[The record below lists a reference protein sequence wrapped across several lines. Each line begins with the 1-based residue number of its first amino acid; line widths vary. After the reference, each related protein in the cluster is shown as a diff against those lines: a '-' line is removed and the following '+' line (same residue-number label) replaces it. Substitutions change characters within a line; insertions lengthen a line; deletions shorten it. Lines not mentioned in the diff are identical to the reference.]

1 MSSRIWDTFVSKCVT
16 KNFLKTRNLVTLMCV
31 RERKVKCKF
40 REIENSLFTWF
51 QFNNKTN
58 FDTNFLDSL
67 SLSHIH
73 FFYIS
78 FSLSLSLSLSLFLT
92 HTLSHTIS
100 LSHPHTL
107 FFISLCCWKT
117 EFLNFHEIPPSR
129 QPPSNPNSNEDLLN
143 YLAAFLDQNFTIF
156 GAQKW
161 TAPKMFQ

>member
-78 FSLSLSLSLSLFLT
+78 FSLSLSLSLSLSFWHTLSLTLSLSLT
-92 HTLSHTIS
+92 HTHSFSFLCVVGKQSFSIFMRFH
-100 LSHPHTL
+100 HPANPLPIRIQMRT
-107 FFISLCCWKT
+107 CW
-117 EFLNFHEIPPSR
+117 I
-129 QPPSNPNSNEDLLN
+129 
-143 YLAAFLDQNFTIF
+143 I
-156 GAQKW
+156 
-161 TAPKMFQ
+161 

>member
-58 FDTNFLDSL
+58 FDTKFLDSL

-73 FFYIS
+73 FLYIS
-78 FSLSLSLSLSLFLT
+78 FSLFLSLSLSLT
-92 HTLSHTIS
+92 HTLSLSHTHTLSFSHTLSLTHTPS
-100 LSHPHTL
+100 LSHTLSLTHTHPLSHTL
-107 FFISLCCWKT
+107 THPLSNT
-117 EFLNFHEIPPSR
+117 HTHFH
-129 QPPSNPNSNEDLLN
+129 
-143 YLAAFLDQNFTIF
+143 
-156 GAQKW
+156 
-161 TAPKMFQ
+161 PKCSK